1 MRKII
6 SLVTILVV
14 LLFSG
19 CKTHQK
25 FVSET
30 TNHTSIERL
39 SDSLKSTKNEVYKD
53 SVNRFDSIIIIYKD
67 SIKYIE
73 RWHTEYKWKMQLHTD
88 TIYKTKIVE
97 KKDTM
102 YIKDVREVVKYKT
115 PSYILWVIVVLV
127 VLIILI
133 YIFK

>member
-6 SLVTILVV
+6 SLLAILVV

-53 SVNRFDSIIIIYKD
+53 SVNRFDSVIVIYKD

-73 RWHTEYKWKMQLHTD
+73 KWHTEYKWKMQLHTD

-115 PSYILWVIVVLV
+115 PSYIVYIIVVLV

>member
-6 SLVTILVV
+6 SLVAILVV

-39 SDSLKSTKNEVYKD
+39 SDSLKSAKNEVYKD
-53 SVNRFDSIIIIYKD
+53 SVNRFDSIIVIYKD

-73 RWHTEYKWKMQLHTD
+73 KWHTEYKWKMQLHTD

-115 PSYILWVIVVLV
+115 PSYIVYIIVVLV
-127 VLIILI
+127 GLIILI
-133 YIFK
+133 FIFK

>member
-6 SLVTILVV
+6 SLAAILVV

-30 TNHTSIERL
+30 TNHTSIERVT
-39 SDSLKSTKNEVYKD
+39 DSLKSAKNEVYKD
-53 SVNRFDSIIIIYKD
+53 SVNRFDSIIVIYKD

-73 RWHTEYKWKMQLHTD
+73 KWHTEYKWKMQLHTD

-115 PSYILWVIVVLV
+115 PSYILWIIVVLV
-127 VLIILI
+127 GLIILI

>member
-6 SLVTILVV
+6 SLVAILVV

-30 TNHTSIERL
+30 TNHTSIERVT
-39 SDSLKSTKNEVYKD
+39 DSLKSAKNEVYKD
-53 SVNRFDSIIIIYKD
+53 SVNRFDSIIVIYKD

-73 RWHTEYKWKMQLHTD
+73 RWHTECKWKMQLHTD

-115 PSYILWVIVVLV
+115 PSYILWIIVVLV
-127 VLIILI
+127 GLIILI
-133 YIFK
+133 FIFK

>member
-1 MRKII
+1 MKKII
-6 SLVTILVV
+6 SLVAILVV

-39 SDSLKSTKNEVYKD
+39 SDSLKSAKNEVYKD
-53 SVNRFDSIIIIYKD
+53 SVNRFDSIIVIYKD
-67 SIKYIE
+67 SVKYIE

-88 TIYKTKIVE
+88 TIYKTKIIE

-115 PSYILWVIVVLV
+115 PSYILYIIVVLV
-127 VLIILI
+127 GVIILI
-133 YIFK
+133 FIFK

>member
-6 SLVTILVV
+6 SLVSILVV

-39 SDSLKSTKNEVYKD
+39 SDSLKSAKNEVYKD
-53 SVNRFDSIIIIYKD
+53 SVNRFDSIIVIYKD
-67 SIKYIE
+67 SVKYIE

-88 TIYKTKIVE
+88 TIYKTKIIE

-115 PSYILWVIVVLV
+115 PSYILWIIVVLV
-127 VLIILI
+127 GVIILI

>member
-6 SLVTILVV
+6 SLVAILVV

-25 FVSET
+25 LISET
-30 TNHTSIERL
+30 TNHTSTERL
-39 SDSLKSTKNEVYKD
+39 SDSLKSAKNEVYKD
-53 SVNRFDSIIIIYKD
+53 SVNRFDSIIVIYKD
-67 SIKYIE
+67 SVKYIE

-115 PSYILWVIVVLV
+115 PSYILWIIVVLV

>member
-6 SLVTILVV
+6 ALLILCGA
-14 LLFSG
+14 LLSS

-53 SVNRFDSIIIIYKD
+53 SVNRFDSIIVIYKD
-67 SIKYIE
+67 SVKYIE

-88 TIYKTKIVE
+88 TIYKTKIIE

-115 PSYILWVIVVLV
+115 PSYILWIIVVLV
-127 VLIILI
+127 GLIILI

>member
-6 SLVTILVV
+6 SLVAILVV
-14 LLFSG
+14 LLLSS

-30 TNHTSIERL
+30 TNHTSTEKVI
-39 SDSLKSTKNEVYKD
+39 DSLKSAKNEVYKD
-53 SVNRFDSIIIIYKD
+53 SVNRFDSIIVIYKD
-67 SIKYIE
+67 SVKYIE
-73 RWHTEYKWKMQLHTD
+73 RWHTEYKWKMQLQTD

-115 PSYILWVIVVLV
+115 PSYILWIIVVLV
-127 VLIILI
+127 GLCILI
-133 YIFK
+133 FILK

>member
-6 SLVTILVV
+6 SLVAILVV

-30 TNHTSIERL
+30 TNHTSTEML

-53 SVNRFDSIIIIYKD
+53 SVNRFDSIIVIYKD

-73 RWHTEYKWKMQLHTD
+73 KWHTEYKWKMQLHTD

-115 PSYILWVIVVLV
+115 PSYIVYIIVVLV

>member
-6 SLVTILVV
+6 SLVAILVV

-53 SVNRFDSIIIIYKD
+53 SVNRFDSIIVIYKD
-67 SIKYIE
+67 SVKYIE
-73 RWHTEYKWKMQLHTD
+73 RWHTEYKWKMQLQTD
-88 TIYKTKIVE
+88 TIYKTKIIE

-102 YIKDVREVVKYKT
+102 YIKDVKEVVKYKT
-115 PSYILWVIVVLV
+115 PSYILWIIVVLV
-127 VLIILI
+127 GLCILI
-133 YIFK
+133 FIFK

>member
-6 SLVTILVV
+6 SLVAILVV

-39 SDSLKSTKNEVYKD
+39 SDSLKSAKNEVYKD
-53 SVNRFDSIIIIYKD
+53 SVNRFDSIIVIYKD
-67 SIKYIE
+67 SVKYIE
-73 RWHTEYKWKMQLHTD
+73 RWHTEYKWKMQLHSD

-115 PSYILWVIVVLV
+115 PSYILWIIVVLV
-127 VLIILI
+127 GLCILI

>member
-6 SLVTILVV
+6 SLVAILVV

-53 SVNRFDSIIIIYKD
+53 SVNRFDSVIVIYKD

-73 RWHTEYKWKMQLHTD
+73 KWHTEYKWKMQLHTD

-115 PSYILWVIVVLV
+115 PSYIVYIIVVLV

>member
-6 SLVTILVV
+6 ALLILCGA
-14 LLFSG
+14 LFSG

-30 TNHTSIERL
+30 TNHTSTEKVI
-39 SDSLKSTKNEVYKD
+39 DSLKSTKNEVCRD
-53 SVNRFDSIIIIYKD
+53 SVNRFDSIIVIYKD
-67 SIKYIE
+67 SSKYIE

-88 TIYKTKIVE
+88 TIYKTKIIE
-97 KKDTM
+97 NKDTM

-115 PSYILWVIVVLV
+115 PSYILWIIVVLV
-127 VLIILI
+127 GLIILI
-133 YIFK
+133 FIFK